1 MAAAELQE
9 DRIQY
14 TEIVDVPPETA
25 FDVFVNRFAEWWPS
39 VYTFSEDALTYIGI
53 EPEPDGRCLERDIE
67 GTELVWGR
75 VLVYQPPERIAFSWW
90 IQPDRTINEDP
101 ERASEIEV
109 RFIDE
114 RSLTRV
120 EFEHRD
126 LARHGEGAEEMRQAM
141 ASRQG
146 WPMLLQLYSDLA
158 NRAD

>member
-1 MAAAELQE
+1 MEAEKQE

-25 FDVFVNRFAEWWPS
+25 FDVFVHRFAEWWPP
-39 VYTFSEDALTYIGI
+39 VYTFSGDSLTNIGI
-53 EPEPDGRCLERDIE
+53 EAESGGRCIERDNAGNEI
-67 GTELVWGR
+67 VWGQ
-75 VLVYQPPERIAFSWW
+75 VLEFQPPKRIVFSWW
-90 IQPDRTINEDP
+90 IQPDRTIDDDP
-101 ERASEIEV
+101 DRASEIEV

-114 RSLTRV
+114 GSLTRV

-126 LARHGEGAEEMRQAM
+126 FSRHGEGASEMRQAM

-158 NRAD
+158 NRLG